1 MAPLTGHASKPSPIL
16 SNYTL
21 PLSCERKSVLPAA
34 WTRSSGVLRDGS
46 FPHTH
51 IYPIGDPV
59 GSTFMMD
66 LRISV
71 LLGTHFAWWLHW
83 PLHYIFHVCP
93 VLLAD
98 CSSVSKV
105 ILLQSRSKHITL
117 LHRTQWLP
125 FHLKSQ
131 PLHGPMWPYPV
142 EDPRVS
148 LTVFI
153 PIPPATLARNIL
165 PTYLWSYQSVM
176 FFGLANSF
184 TIPHKLLLKCRFFS
198 IAFYDNSI

>member
-1 MAPLTGHASKPSPIL
+1 ML
-16 SNYTL
+16 SIHTL
-21 PLSCERKSVLPAA
+21 PFSCERKSVLPAA
-34 WTRSSGVLRDGS
+34 WTRSSGVLQDGS
-46 FPHTH
+46 FPHTQV
-51 IYPIGDPV
+51 YPIGDPV
-59 GSTFMMD
+59 GSTFRMD
-66 LRISV
+66 LRILV
-71 LLGTHFAWWLHW
+71 LLGTCFAWWLHW
-83 PLHYIFHVCP
+83 PLHYIFHVYP

-131 PLHGPMWPYPV
+131 PLHGPVWPYPV

-153 PIPPATLARNIL
+153 PILPATLPRNIL
-165 PTYLWSYQSVM
+165 CAYL
-176 FFGLANSF
+176 
-184 TIPHKLLLKCRFFS
+184 
-198 IAFYDNSI
+198 